1 MQKRTQTHTYVRIQA
16 QTGERIAS
24 IWIRKQQAAAVL
36 VTNAKQAS
44 IKPNQQPEEEAAA
57 AAAVVIVVRGRT
69 AELCLPKVHPR
80 CRSGQSRPA
89 AANAAAGRGSVVRPT
104 VKSTASLARRRRLVA
119 TRRQSRL
126 PVPVR
131 PVLSVA
137 TSTSTSSAAAA
148 IVSGWVVVL
157 TRSGALSLSLHC
169 DVK

>member
-1 MQKRTQTHTYVRIQA
+1 MQKRTQTHTCIQA
-16 QTGERIAS
+16 QTGKRIVS
-24 IWIRKQQAAAVL
+24 IWIRKQQAVL

-44 IKPNQQPEEEAAA
+44 IKPNQQPEEAAA
-57 AAAVVIVVRGRT
+57 AAAAAVIVVRGRT

-89 AANAAAGRGSVVRPT
+89 ANANAAAGRGSVVRPT
-104 VKSTASLARRRRLVA
+104 VKSAASLARRRRLVA

-169 DVK
+169 VVK

>member
-1 MQKRTQTHTYVRIQA
+1 MQKRTQTHTCMQP
-16 QTGERIAS
+16 QTGKRIVS
-24 IWIRKQQAAAVL
+24 TWIRKQHAAAVL

-57 AAAVVIVVRGRT
+57 AAAVIVVRGRT

-89 AANAAAGRGSVVRPT
+89 AAAKAAAGRASVVRPT
-104 VKSTASLARRRRLVA
+104 VKSAASLARRRRLVA

-137 TSTSTSSAAAA
+137 TSTSSAAAA
-148 IVSGWVVVL
+148 IVSGRVVVVP
-157 TRSGALSLSLHC
+157 RSGALSLSLHC